1 MSKSFEV
8 HHKVEAHPD
17 TSLPDPH
24 QDMFVRNTL
33 GFWVY
38 LMTDC
43 ILFASLF
50 VTYAV
55 LHNQTFGG
63 KPSRELFSLSLAF
76 AETMALLLSS
86 VFCGFAILSSLLAKG
101 ETATKAIL
109 DKKKK
114 RVIIGLT
121 FALLFGFA
129 FLAME
134 ISEFALFVKEGNIWS
149 KSAFLSSY
157 FTLVG
162 THGLH
167 VSIGSL
173 WMIVLMAQLYWK
185 GLTVFTFR
193 RLIIFGMFWHFLD
206 LVWIFIFTFVYLMGV
221 L

>member
-8 HHKVEAHPD
+8 HYQKEPHPD

-33 GFWVY
+33 GFWSY

-43 ILFASLF
+43 LIFASLF

-63 KPSRELFSLSLAF
+63 KSSKELFSLPLAF
-76 AETMALLLSS
+76 AETMVLLLSS
-86 VFCGFAILSSLLAKG
+86 VFCGFAILSSIAS
-101 ETATKAIL
+101 
-109 DKKKK
+109 KKEYSSSEAMRKK
-114 RVIIGLT
+114 RNKVVGWLLCSL
-121 FALLFGFA
+121 FFGAL
-129 FLAME
+129 FLGME
-134 ISEFALFVKEGNIWS
+134 LHEFANFVKEGSSWT

-167 VSIGSL
+167 VSVGSL
-173 WMIVLMAQLYWK
+173 WMLVLIGQLYWY
-185 GLTVFTFR
+185 GITVFTFR
-193 RLIIFGMFWHFLD
+193 RLVIFGMFWHFLD